1 MATQIETAATGFV
14 KLSDPV
20 AEQTFDN
27 LIGDRKVLVK
37 RLTTLI
43 QNTYSPYVI
52 GLNSEWGSGKTFF
65 LNAWQ
70 NYLSTENPEA
80 VCIYF
85 NAWKNDCSGD
95 PLANLMATV
104 EEQVT
109 DPEEKAN
116 KAYAESALAVA
127 AVTSKLF
134 KWGGKILAATGNPLG
149 GAAISFCGE
158 AGEYLTSKIKEVN
171 AAANDF
177 CAKLEAFSEIVRA
190 TTNFPLFIMVD
201 ELDRCRPSYAI
212 ELLERIKHLFD
223 VKNVVFL

>member
-116 KAYAESALAVA
+116 KAYAESARAVA
-127 AVTSKLF
+127 AVVSKLF
-134 KWGGKILAATGNPLG
+134 KWGGKILAVAGNPFG
-149 GAAISFCGE
+149 G
-158 AGEYLTSKIKEVN
+158 
-171 AAANDF
+171 
-177 CAKLEAFSEIVRA
+177 
-190 TTNFPLFIMVD
+190 VD
-201 ELDRCRPSYAI
+201 QPRFFVPG
-212 ELLERIKHLFD
+212 
-223 VKNVVFL
+223 